1 MGRKPKIVDD
11 TPSLSDLSNK
21 DVLIDGNF
29 YKGNENLLRG
39 NAQIKWTP
47 EMIEEIK
54 TCAKKILHFAEEYFY
69 IITESGKEKIKLY
82 KYQKQLL
89 KAFVNNRFN
98 VVLSSR
104 QSGKTTTITIYALWM
119 VCFQDD
125 KRITIV
131 ANKEDT
137 AKKFLH
143 VSKCLLKNFP
153 YG

>member
-1 MGRKPKIVDD
+1 MGRKPKIVDN
-11 TPSLSDLSNK
+11 TPSLANLNTE

-54 TCAKKILHFAEEYFY
+54 LCAKKVLHFAEEYFY
-69 IITESGKEKIKLY
+69 IVTEDGKEKIGLY

-104 QSGKTTTITIYALWM
+104 QSGKCLANNTLCKIKNKTTGLIEEISVEEFYNR
-119 VCFQDD
+119 F
-125 KRITIV
+125 
-131 ANKEDT
+131 NKKTD
-137 AKKFLH
+137 
-143 VSKCLLKNFP
+143 
-153 YG
+153 